1 VHQAKRLIEA
11 FMGLIVGRRVKVN
24 WQLNGPACLHGP
36 SGVVSLPLPRT
47 GDDREVALLTRLA
60 VHEAGHLTKT
70 ETGWH
75 ERLDE
80 HSQAF
85 FNSLED
91 ARMEREQVREYPGA
105 GIILRRGLDTM
116 LENIASTEDSVW
128 QSNPIQTLC
137 VDLIVRGFLRIQ
149 PHEEIQRLGPQILA
163 RVGAHT
169 TEAQRDALTEAVDR
183 LVVAKTSRDA
193 EDIAAALVQR
203 LREGPPSPPAEQE
216 QEQQEQQTAS
226 LDVDQE
232 AEPPPNQGS
241 EPPEPPVGHPEQV
254 DDQPLGSPESGC
266 QGDDAQPGNGDT
278 GDTGRSDANPADDTD
293 RGSEPPPCGGED
305 ADAKQT
311 QQTTLSAESGQP
323 GTDSAPPQG
332 DAADHCQQEGASQGA
347 APTQRE
353 RAYGAQASDAGDSK
367 HNAPDGPEGDA
378 IAPPQGSGVGDGQ
391 LPSATKDLVD
401 IGSLLRQVHAEQYG
415 SVEQAGEG
423 DLDSEDVSQESI
435 EQLAQALRQDTGDD
449 GRSFDE
455 VLAKALQA
463 LQAGPS
469 GTDDASQDE
478 QAGDCASSNLAG
490 RGGEPLRVP
499 DRRSGLEGVQSRLV
513 VVLQRE
519 LQERKRKPIR
529 PSVAGGRVLTN
540 RFWRL
545 ATLGDTQVFG
555 GIKHITGIDATA
567 TILIDRS
574 ASMGTDVH
582 LAVDAGLAFSLALQR
597 LNVRTRVVA
606 VPGVDTVAQEV
617 QRFGEP
623 ARAAVE
629 RAQGIF
635 ATGGTPLG
643 AAMLSELP
651 LLLNERQL
659 KKFMVVATDGKP
671 DWLDPL
677 ASALRYAQSSGVQV
691 LGIGIGLDIT
701 DCLPNAVA
709 IDDVQEL
716 PYALTQLFRRDMLTT
731 LVA

>member
-116 LENIASTEDSVW
+116 LENIANTEDSVW
-128 QSNPIQTLC
+128 QSNPMQTLC

-163 RVGAHT
+163 RVEAHT
-169 TEAQRDALTEAVDR
+169 TEAQRDALTEAVDQ
-183 LVVAKTSRDA
+183 LVVAKTSREA
-193 EDIAAALVQR
+193 EDIAAALAQR
-203 LREGPPSPPAEQE
+203 LREAPQSPPAEQE
-216 QEQQEQQTAS
+216 QEQQPAS
-226 LDVDQE
+226 LDADQE
-232 AEPPPNQGS
+232 AEPPSNQDS

-254 DDQPLGSPESGC
+254 DGQPPGSPESGC

-278 GDTGRSDANPADDTD
+278 VDTGGSDGKPGDDID
-293 RGSEPPPCGGED
+293 RGSEPSSCGGED
-305 ADAKQT
+305 ADGKQT
-311 QQTTLSAESGQP
+311 QQTTPSAQSGQP
-323 GTDSAPPQG
+323 GTDAAPPQG
-332 DAADHCQQEGASQGA
+332 DAADNCQQEGSSQGA
-347 APTQRE
+347 ASTQGE
-353 RAYGAQASDAGDSK
+353 RAYDAQASDAGDST
-367 HNAPDGPEGDA
+367 HNGAEGDA
-378 IAPPQGSGVGDGQ
+378 TAPPQGSGVGGGQ
-391 LPSATKDLVD
+391 LPSAAKDMVD
-401 IGSLLRQVHAEQYG
+401 LGSLLRQVHAEQYG

-435 EQLAQALRQDTGDD
+435 DQLAQALRQDTGND

-455 VLAKALQA
+455 VLAKAHQA

-490 RGGEPLRVP
+490 AGGEPLRVP

-545 ATLGDTQVFG
+545 GTLGDTQVFS
-555 GIKHITGIDATA
+555 GIKHITGIDAAA

-606 VPGVDTVAQEV
+606 FPGVDTVAQEV
-617 QRFGEP
+617 QRFGAP
-623 ARAAVE
+623 ARAAVD

-651 LLLNERQL
+651 LLLNQRQL

-709 IDDVQEL
+709 IQDVQEL
-716 PYALTQLFRRDMLTT
+716 PHALTQLFRRDMLTT